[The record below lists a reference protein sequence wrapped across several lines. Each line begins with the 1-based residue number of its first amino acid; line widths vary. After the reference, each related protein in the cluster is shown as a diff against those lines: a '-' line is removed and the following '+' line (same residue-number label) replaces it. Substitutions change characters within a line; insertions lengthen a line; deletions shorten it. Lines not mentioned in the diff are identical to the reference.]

1 MPLRPSLRR
10 RTSRRRQLTAAAV
23 LACAGGGLAA
33 LFAVGS
39 GGSGHFGGVVVAQ
52 AQVCVS
58 PLLNCGTPKPPPSSS
73 SAKPPTA
80 NPKPPPTSSGSRPP
94 STPSGSSGQPITLQP
109 GADALPTLP
118 PPSPGAPPEPPELS
132 VQGINLQL
140 AGAPP
145 SRPGGSTLVQA
156 TLEAQ
161 RGADTYSVPHA
172 KVVLTIASAPGG
184 GANVIPA
191 ELDSGDTGVVL
202 ITVFTGDRPGDTVV
216 HAVSGSASAD
226 VTVHTDAAAAAS
238 ASGGAAAGAAVS
250 APPGTNTRSDSRGY
264 LIAALAALI
273 VALIAGYITAL
284 VMGRLPNPLQR
295 RSVWGRRSGS
305 SGR

>member
-1 MPLRPSLRR
+1 
-10 RTSRRRQLTAAAV
+10 
-23 LACAGGGLAA
+23 
-33 LFAVGS
+33 
-39 GGSGHFGGVVVAQ
+39 
-52 AQVCVS
+52 
-58 PLLNCGTPKPPPSSS
+58 
-73 SAKPPTA
+73 
-80 NPKPPPTSSGSRPP
+80 
-94 STPSGSSGQPITLQP
+94 
-109 GADALPTLP
+109 
-118 PPSPGAPPEPPELS
+118 
-132 VQGINLQL
+132 
-140 AGAPP
+140 
-145 SRPGGSTLVQA
+145 
-156 TLEAQ
+156 
-161 RGADTYSVPHA
+161 VPHA

-226 VTVHTDAAAAAS
+226 VTVHTDAAASAS
-238 ASGGAAAGAAVS
+238 ASAGAGAGAAVS
-250 APPGTNTRSDSRGY
+250 GPPGTNTRSDSRGY